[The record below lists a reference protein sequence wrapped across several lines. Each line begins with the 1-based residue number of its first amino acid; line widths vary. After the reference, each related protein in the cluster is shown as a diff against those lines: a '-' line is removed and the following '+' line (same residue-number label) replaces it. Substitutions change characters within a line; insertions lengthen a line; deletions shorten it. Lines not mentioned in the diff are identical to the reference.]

1 MYELLNIEV
10 KDGKQLVSARE
21 LHSFLEI
28 KTEFRHWFPRMCE
41 YGFVEGAD
49 YTPVIFDHPQN
60 KQPTTDY
67 AMTLDMAKEVSMV
80 QRNEKGKV
88 ARQYFIKCEKLTRE
102 LTRYY
107 DEKLSAL
114 VDRLDRTE
122 KLVGLRCKDK
132 FQYGR
137 YIKNKMGISKANK
150 LYENVK
156 MVLFAELEVSKWE
169 DIDYSLDVIMK
180 IDEVLAALK
189 LDKQISLI

>member
-1 MYELLNIEV
+1 MYELLNIEI

-41 YGFVEGAD
+41 YGFVDGVD
-49 YTPVIFDHPQN
+49 YTPVIFEHPLN

-102 LTRYY
+102 LARYY
-107 DEKLSAL
+107 DEKLAMI

-122 KLVGLRCKDK
+122 RLVGLKCKQK
-132 FQYGR
+132 FDYGR
-137 YIKNKMGISKANK
+137 YIKNKMCITKANK
-150 LYENVK
+150 AYENVK
-156 MVLFAELEVSKWE
+156 MVLFAELGVSKWE
-169 DIDYSLDVIMK
+169 EISYSLDVIMK
-180 IDEVLAALK
+180 IDEVLEVLK
-189 LDKQISLI
+189 LDRQLSL